1 MATVGSGPSEPSG
14 SSSSPAGPSYFDK
27 VNWEGGKLYASILPL
42 RFLTHLTL
50 PTLVSTSISWTTVR
64 SVVITRLR
72 LSLLP
77 RPTSLQEQDLP
88 SPPHKACFSSLPILN
103 PPSFPY
109 SNFAL
114 HRWWAVFWIL
124 FTTRNN
130 GVGPDEAHIYNK
142 VRLSRLFLIPS
153 HLISVYPP
161 SRNSIKTREH
171 LTHNEQTKFLPQLV
185 LNPHRVTPPQMVC
198 LALPPRC
205 QPVPTPHCRISL
217 PPQSRLPNP
226 NMDLNNLQQAR

>member
-1 MATVGSGPSEPSG
+1 MTAFSCPTCSRSSFSSQAWSLSWKVRPYCLMVYGLNFKISDRNLSSCDARGDHAMLPKGCCLRSVLYTNEQKSTPAGQSPGRESSRILSPARPMTCQWQLLSVMAPPKPSG

-27 VNWEGGKLYASILPL
+27 VNWEGGKLYASILPRRLYLSPQHPL

-103 PPSFPY
+103 PPSFP
-109 SNFAL
+109 
-114 HRWWAVFWIL
+114 
-124 FTTRNN
+124 
-130 GVGPDEAHIYNK
+130 
-142 VRLSRLFLIPS
+142 
-153 HLISVYPP
+153 
-161 SRNSIKTREH
+161 
-171 LTHNEQTKFLPQLV
+171 
-185 LNPHRVTPPQMVC
+185 
-198 LALPPRC
+198 
-205 QPVPTPHCRISL
+205 
-217 PPQSRLPNP
+217 
-226 NMDLNNLQQAR
+226 

>member
-1 MATVGSGPSEPSG
+1 MATVVGNGPSEPSG

-27 VNWEGGKLYASILPL
+27 VNWEGGKLYASILPRQLYLSPQHPL

-153 HLISVYPP
+153 RLIYVYP
-161 SRNSIKTREH
+161 SSCNSIKTREH
-171 LTHNEQTKFLPQLV
+171 LTCNEQTKFLPQLV
-185 LNPHRVTPPQMVC
+185 LNPQRVTPPQMVC
-198 LALPPRC
+198 LAPPPRC

-217 PPQSRLPNP
+217 PP
-226 NMDLNNLQQAR
+226 